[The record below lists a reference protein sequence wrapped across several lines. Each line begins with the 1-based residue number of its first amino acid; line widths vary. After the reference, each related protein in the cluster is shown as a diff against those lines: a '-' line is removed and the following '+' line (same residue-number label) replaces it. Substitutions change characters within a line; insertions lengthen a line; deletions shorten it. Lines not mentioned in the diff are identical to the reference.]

1 MNVTKQRLM
10 DYVIIETII
19 SIFFIFFFNNYHVFG
34 SFSFNKLQINLHMS
48 FFYCTFAAS
57 KVKGKQ
63 DAKSGS
69 SKYDPEDAA
78 FLCVTAG

>member
-19 SIFFIFFFNNYHVFG
+19 SIFFIFFLFNNVFG

-57 KVKGKQ
+57 KVKGI
-63 DAKSGS
+63 SN
-69 SKYDPEDAA
+69 E
-78 FLCVTAG
+78 